1 MGEVHITTPD
11 WLGGLELRF
20 EGQVTGKVE
29 IREVGQE
36 WTDIEKVEG
45 TVTAPLVRS
54 KPRKPPWVSGVR
66 PSWKNGS

>member
-54 KPRKPPWVSGVR
+54 KRHKGTSGTGVR
-66 PSWKNGS
+66 VNWKRES